1 MKKKRKAMSEYYYEM
16 DKYVERCGGAA
27 KLSILLQKRAKELI
41 KGLPKLVETDS
52 DNPVEIA
59 IEELFQD
66 KISIQSVDELAI
78 SLSKS
83 NEKEEKVEEKNVVVV
98 VEEEKEE
105 EKEE

>member
-16 DKYVERCGGAA
+16 DKYVDRCGGAA

-41 KGLPKLVETDS
+41 KGLPKLVDTDS

-66 KISIQSVDELAI
+66 KISIQSVDELAV
-78 SLSKS
+78 SLS
-83 NEKEEKVEEKNVVVV
+83 NEKEEKVEEKNVAV
-98 VEEEKEE
+98 VEEKKNEE
-105 EKEE
+105 SND

>member
-1 MKKKRKAMSEYYYEM
+1 MKKKRKPMSEYYYEM
-16 DKYVERCGGAA
+16 DKYVERAGGAA

-41 KGLPKLVETDS
+41 KGLPKLVDTDS

-78 SLSKS
+78 SLS

-98 VEEEKEE
+98 AEEKKKNEE
-105 EKEE
+105 SND